1 MGLGSLMSNPNLDVA
16 QIGQVVSLLSGPC
29 GGVKVLPWAVEL
41 ITVGGPAAEGLMGE
55 ILSFPKPEEGE
66 AVRRNASEAIINQ
79 IATNVEIQELVQ
91 GDLMRNISNALNIS
105 CLLESEF
112 VSGFIQNQE
121 TKIAKDNTGWNTTV
135 GGIIVDSLFQNLPSI
150 FNDYGN
156 CGGGL
161 QQLLELMTIFS
172 KALTKPPQVTLTFTP
187 QRLLKFYENQERNG
201 GAPLSPALQAF
212 NATGDADELISNIC
226 PSEW

>member
-1 MGLGSLMSNPNLDVA
+1 MSNPNLDVA

-29 GGVKVLPWAVEL
+29 GNEKVLPWAIEL
-41 ITVGGPAAEGLMGE
+41 ISVGGPAAEGLMGE

-66 AVRRNASEAIINQ
+66 EVRRNASEAIINQ
-79 IATNVEIQELVQ
+79 IATNAEIQQLVQ

-121 TKIAKDNTGWNTTV
+121 KKIAKDNKGWNTTV

-156 CGGGL
+156 CGGGV

-187 QRLLKFYENQERNG
+187 QRILNFYKDQEQNG
-201 GAPLSPALQAF
+201 GPPLSPALQAF
-212 NATGDADELISNIC
+212 NTTRDADKLISDIC